1 MSFTCLFFVL
11 KLILFRRDSLY
22 IDVLV
27 ELKAKKLDKTFTYHV
42 PSNFIDSISI
52 GKRVLVPFGRQKLEG
67 FIIGINDSNSFDY
80 EVKDIISVID
90 DSVVINDEMME
101 LGKYI
106 KKKTLCTLISA
117 YQTMLPSALKAHK
130 DFVVKKKYETYLTIC
145 SDEIHNNIKSDKQ
158 KVIYEML
165 CNNEFVLKR
174 DCVSISS
181 YVVKSFIEKS
191 FIKEIKKEVY
201 RNNFSDIKEE
211 SNIVLN
217 EEQQLVVDRVIS
229 SDGFKPYLLYGVTGS
244 GKTEVYMHI
253 IEYYLNLGKEALVLV
268 PEISLTPQMVLNFR
282 KRFGTSIAILHSG
295 LSDGEKYDEYRK
307 ILKGEVSI
315 VIGARSAIFAPLTNL
330 GVIIIDEEHSSTYK
344 QDSTPK
350 YNAIDI
356 AIFRGKHHNSP
367 VVLGSATPS
376 IESYTRA
383 NTGVY
388 DLITLKNRVN
398 NNLPSV
404 SLVDMRDE
412 VKVGNRVF
420 SSVLTS
426 SINERLSR
434 GEQVIL
440 LLNRRGFSTI
450 SSCSDCGFVDK
461 CPNCDIPLVY
471 HKSSNTMRCHYCG
484 YGNSKK
490 YECPVCHSKSLNDFG
505 MGTEKL
511 EEYVKSNFPLASV
524 VRMDVDTT
532 SRKGA
537 HERIIKDF
545 HDLKYNVLI
554 GTQMIAKGLDF
565 PKVTLVGVINGDA
578 SLSIPDFRSGERT
591 FQLLNQVAGR
601 AGRASLPGSVIIQGF
616 NIDHYSIL
624 CASSH
629 DYISFYN
636 EEMRLRRLL
645 KYPPFYNLCSIK
657 IKSKYEDKAMREG
670 NSIANYLR
678 GCLDSSNIILGPSG
692 SSKINNIYSVSVI
705 IKYKKTDV
713 LRDKLV
719 FINDKYI
726 DVKDVLIDIDLNPY
740 KI

>member
-1 MSFTCLFFVL
+1 MYV
-11 KLILFRRDSLY
+11 
-22 IDVLV
+22 DVLV
-27 ELKAKKLDKTFTYHV
+27 ELKAKKLDKTFTYNV
-42 PSNFIDSISI
+42 PSDMIDDIKV

-67 FIIGINDSNSFDY
+67 FIIGINNNDSFDY
-80 EVKDIISVID
+80 DVKNIIQVID
-90 DSVVINDEMME
+90 EDVVINDEMMS
-101 LGKYI
+101 LGRYI
-106 KKKTLCTLISA
+106 KNKTLCTLISA

-130 DFVVKKKYETYLTIC
+130 DFVVKKKYDTYLTIC
-145 SDEIHNNIKSDKQ
+145 SNEIHDNIKSDKQ
-158 KVIYEML
+158 KLVYDML
-165 CNNEFVLKR
+165 CNSEFVLKR
-174 DCVSISS
+174 DCTSISS
-181 YVVKSFIEKS
+181 YVVKSFIEKGY
-191 FIKEIKKEVY
+191 IKEVKKEVY
-201 RNNFSDIKEE
+201 RNNLSDIKEE

-217 EEQQLVVDRVIS
+217 DEQKIAVDKVVS

-253 IEYYLNLGKEALVLV
+253 IDYYLSKGMEALVLV

-307 ILKGEVSI
+307 ILKHEVSI

-344 QDSTPK
+344 QDNTPK
-350 YNAIDI
+350 YNAIDV
-356 AIFRGKHHNSP
+356 ALFRGKKHNCL

-383 NTGVY
+383 KSHIY
-388 DLITLKNRVN
+388 ELITLKNRVN
-398 NNLPSV
+398 NNLPNV
-404 SLVDMRDE
+404 TLVNMRDE
-412 VKVGNRVF
+412 IKSGNRIF
-420 SSVLTS
+420 SSILTS
-426 SINERLSR
+426 SINECLEK

-450 SSCSDCGFVDK
+450 SSCSDCGYVHK

-484 YGNSKK
+484 YGSRRL
-490 YECPVCHSKSLNDFG
+490 YECPECHKKGMNDFG

-511 EEYVKSNFPLASV
+511 EEYVRDNFPSASV

-537 HERIIKDF
+537 HERIINDF
-545 HDLKYNVLI
+545 KSMKYNVLI

-565 PKVTLVGVINGDA
+565 PNVTLVGVINGDA

-601 AGRASLPGSVIIQGF
+601 AGRSDKPGKVIIQGF
-616 NIDHYSIL
+616 NIDHYSII
-624 CASSH
+624 CASNH
-629 DYISFYN
+629 DYESFYN
-636 EEMRLRRLL
+636 EEMRLRKLL
-645 KYPPFYNLCSIK
+645 KYPPYYNLCSIK
-657 IKSKYEDKAMREG
+657 VKSRNENKAMEEG
-670 NSIANYLR
+670 RKIVDYLK
-678 GCLDSSNIILGPSG
+678 GCLDSTNIVLGPSN
-692 SSKINNIYSVSVI
+692 SNMFKVNNVYNVQIV
-705 IKYKKTDV
+705 IKYKKTE
-713 LRDKLV
+713 LLLDKLN
-719 FINDKYI
+719 FINSRYVDN
-726 DVKDVLIDIDLNPY
+726 KDVLIDIDLNPY

>member
-1 MSFTCLFFVL
+1 MYV
-11 KLILFRRDSLY
+11 
-22 IDVLV
+22 DVLV
-27 ELKAKKLDKTFTYHV
+27 ELKAKKLDKTFTYSV
-42 PSNFIDSISI
+42 PSIFNDRVEI

-67 FIIGINDSNSFDY
+67 FIIAFNDSSSFEY
-80 EVKDIISVID
+80 SVKDIIDVID
-90 DSVVINDEMME
+90 DSVVINTEMME

-106 KKKTLCTLISA
+106 KNKTLCTLISA

-130 DFVVKKKYETYLTIC
+130 NFSVSKKYETYLTIG
-145 SDEIHNNIKSDKQ
+145 SNEIHNNIKSDKQ
-158 KVIYEML
+158 RMIYDLLVE
-165 CNNEFVLKR
+165 NEFVLKR
-174 DCVSISS
+174 DCVSISN
-181 YVVKSFIEKS
+181 YVVKSFIEKG
-191 FIKEIKKEVY
+191 FIKEIKREVY
-201 RNNFSDIKEE
+201 RNNLSDIREE

-217 EEQQLVVDRVIS
+217 DEQRVAVDSVIS
-229 SDGFKPYLLYGVTGS
+229 SDGFRPYLIHGVTGS

-253 IEYYLNLGKEALVLV
+253 IEHYLSIGKEALVLV

-282 KRFGTSIAILHSG
+282 KRFGTSIAILHSS

-307 ILKGEVSI
+307 ILNKEVSI
-315 VIGARSAIFAPLTNL
+315 VIGARSAVFAPLTNI

-344 QDSTPK
+344 QDNTPK
-350 YNAIDI
+350 YSAIDI
-356 AIFRGKHHNSP
+356 ALYRARYHKCP

-383 NTGVY
+383 KSGIY
-388 DLITLKNRVN
+388 ELISLNKRVN
-398 NNLPSV
+398 NNLPKV
-404 SLVDMRDE
+404 LLVDMKDE
-412 VKVGNRVF
+412 IRKGNRVF
-420 SSVLTS
+420 SQILSESV
-426 SINERLSR
+426 NDRLCK

-471 HKSSNTMRCHYCG
+471 HKTSNTMRCHYCG

-490 YECPVCHSKSLNDFG
+490 KECPVCHNKNLNDFG

-511 EEYVKSNFPLASV
+511 EEYVKSNFSNSSV

-537 HERIIKDF
+537 HERIINDF
-545 HDLKYNVLI
+545 KSLKYNVLI

-565 PKVTLVGVINGDA
+565 PRVTLVGVINGDA

-601 AGRASLPGSVIIQGF
+601 AGRADLPGDVIIQGF
-616 NIDHYSIL
+616 NIDHYSIVY
-624 CASSH
+624 ASCH

-636 EEMRLRRLL
+636 EEMRLRNML
-645 KYPPFYNLCSIK
+645 KYPPYYNLCSIK
-657 IKSKYEDKAMREG
+657 IKSRFEDKAMMEG
-670 NSIANYLR
+670 KKIVSYLNNN
-678 GCLDSSNIILGPSG
+678 LDSSNIILGPS
-692 SSKINNIYSVSVI
+692 SSNMLKVNNIYNIQIV
-705 IKYKKTDV
+705 IKYKKTDILV
-713 LRDKLV
+713 DKLK
-719 FINDKYI
+719 FINEKYI

>member
-1 MSFTCLFFVL
+1 M
-11 KLILFRRDSLY
+11 Y

-27 ELKAKKLDKTFTYHV
+27 ELRAKKLDKTFTYKV
-42 PSNFIDSISI
+42 PSDMIDDIKV

-67 FIIGINDSNSFDY
+67 FIVGISDKSSFDY
-80 EVKDIISVID
+80 DIKDIVSVID
-90 DSVVINDEMME
+90 EDVVINDEMMS
-101 LGKYI
+101 LGRYI
-106 KKKTLCTLISA
+106 RNKTLCTLISA

-130 DFVVKKKYETYLTIC
+130 DFVVNKKYETYLTIC
-145 SDEIHNNIKSDKQ
+145 SDDISNNIKSDKQ
-158 KVIYEML
+158 RMVYDLL
-165 CNNEFVLKR
+165 CSNEFVLKK
-174 DCVSISS
+174 DCTSISN
-181 YVVKSFIEKS
+181 YVVKNFIEKG
-191 FIKEIKKEVY
+191 FIKEVKREVY
-201 RNNFSDIKEE
+201 RSNFSDIKEE

-217 EEQQLVVDRVIS
+217 SEQQLAVDSVVD

-253 IEYYLNLGKEALVLV
+253 IDYYLGIGKEALVLV

-315 VIGARSAIFAPLTNL
+315 VIGARSAVFAPLTNL

-344 QDSTPK
+344 QDTTPK
-350 YNAIDI
+350 YNAIDV
-356 AIFRGKHHNSP
+356 ALYRGRKHNCP

-383 NTGVY
+383 KSDVY
-388 DLITLKNRVN
+388 KLITLKNRVN

-404 SLVDMRDE
+404 SLVNMRDE
-412 VKVGNRVF
+412 VKCGNRVF
-420 SSVLTS
+420 SKILTD
-426 SINERLSR
+426 SINECLDK

-450 SSCSDCGFVDK
+450 SSCSDCGFVHK

-484 YGNSKK
+484 YGSRRL
-490 YECPVCHSKSLNDFG
+490 YECPSCHKKGMNEFG

-511 EEYVKSNFPLASV
+511 EEYVVNNFSKACV

-537 HERIIKDF
+537 HERIINDF
-545 HDLKYNVLI
+545 KSMKYNVLI

-565 PKVTLVGVINGDA
+565 PNVTLVGVINGDA

-601 AGRASLPGSVIIQGF
+601 AGRADKPGKVIIQGF

-624 CASSH
+624 FASSH
-629 DYISFYN
+629 DYNSFYN
-636 EEMRLRRLL
+636 EEMRIRKML
-645 KYPPFYNLCSIK
+645 KYPPYYNLCSIK
-657 IKSKYEDKAMREG
+657 VKSKYEDRAMSEG
-670 NSIANYLR
+670 RKIVDYLK
-678 GCLDSSNIILGPSG
+678 GCLDSINIILGPSN
-692 SSKINNIYSVSVI
+692 SNMYRVNNIYSIQVV
-705 IKYKKTDV
+705 IKYKRTDD
-713 LRDKLV
+713 LIDKLDY
-719 FINDKYI
+719 INNRYVDN
-726 DVKDVLIDIDLNPY
+726 KDVLIDIDLNPY

>member
-1 MSFTCLFFVL
+1 MYV
-11 KLILFRRDSLY
+11 
-22 IDVLV
+22 DVLV
-27 ELKAKKLDKTFTYHV
+27 ELKAKKLDKTFTYNV
-42 PSNFIDSISI
+42 PSNMIDDIKV

-67 FIIGINDSNSFDY
+67 FIIGINNNDSFDY
-80 EVKDIISVID
+80 DVKSIIQVID
-90 DSVVINDEMME
+90 DDVVINDEMMS
-101 LGKYI
+101 LGRYI
-106 KKKTLCTLISA
+106 KNKTLCTLISA

-130 DFVVKKKYETYLTIC
+130 DFVVNKKYETYLTIC
-145 SDEIHNNIKSDKQ
+145 SDNIDIKSEKQ
-158 KVIYEML
+158 RMIYELL
-165 CNNEFVLKR
+165 CSNEFVLKK
-174 DCVSISS
+174 DCTSISS
-181 YVVKSFIEKS
+181 YVVKSFIEKGY
-191 FIKEIKKEVY
+191 IQEVKKEVY
-201 RNNFSDIKEE
+201 RNNLSDIKEE

-217 EEQQLVVDRVIS
+217 DEQRVAVDKVVS

-253 IEYYLNLGKEALVLV
+253 IDYYLSKGMEALVLV

-307 ILKGEVSI
+307 ILKHEVSI

-344 QDSTPK
+344 QDNTPK
-350 YNAIDI
+350 YNAIDV
-356 AIFRGKHHNSP
+356 ALFRGKKHNCP

-383 NTGVY
+383 KSHIY
-388 DLITLKNRVN
+388 ELITLKNRVN
-398 NNLPSV
+398 NNLPNV
-404 SLVDMRDE
+404 TLVNMRDE
-412 VKVGNRVF
+412 IKSGNRIF
-420 SSVLTS
+420 SSILTS
-426 SINERLSR
+426 SINECLEK

-450 SSCSDCGFVDK
+450 SSCSDCGYVHK

-484 YGNSKK
+484 YGSRRL
-490 YECPVCHSKSLNDFG
+490 YECPECHKKGMNDFG

-511 EEYVKSNFPLASV
+511 EEYVRDNFPSASV

-537 HERIIKDF
+537 HERIINDF
-545 HDLKYNVLI
+545 KSMKYNVLI

-565 PKVTLVGVINGDA
+565 PNVTLVGVINGDA

-601 AGRASLPGSVIIQGF
+601 AGRSDKPGKVIIQGF
-616 NIDHYSIL
+616 NIDHYSII
-624 CASSH
+624 CASNH
-629 DYISFYN
+629 DYGSFYN
-636 EEMRLRRLL
+636 EEMRLRKLL
-645 KYPPFYNLCSIK
+645 KYPPYYNLCSIK
-657 IKSKYEDKAMREG
+657 VKSRNENKAMEEG
-670 NSIANYLR
+670 RKIVDYLK
-678 GCLDSSNIILGPSG
+678 GCLDSTNIVLGPSN
-692 SSKINNIYSVSVI
+692 SNMFKVNNVYNVQIV
-705 IKYKKTDV
+705 IKYKKTE
-713 LRDKLV
+713 LLLDKLN
-719 FINDKYI
+719 FINSRYVDN
-726 DVKDVLIDIDLNPY
+726 KDVLIDIDLNPY